1 MSGVSVFL
9 KLICFCFLRYVAHAA
24 SRAEAWNYMNTVIV
38 VLSKALDVNAKEL
51 SLLAYG
57 G

>member
-1 MSGVSVFL
+1 MSSVNVFL
-9 KLICFCFLRYVAHAA
+9 KLICFCFPRYVARAA
-24 SRAEAWNYMNTVIV
+24 SRAEAWDYMNTVIV

-57 G
+57 